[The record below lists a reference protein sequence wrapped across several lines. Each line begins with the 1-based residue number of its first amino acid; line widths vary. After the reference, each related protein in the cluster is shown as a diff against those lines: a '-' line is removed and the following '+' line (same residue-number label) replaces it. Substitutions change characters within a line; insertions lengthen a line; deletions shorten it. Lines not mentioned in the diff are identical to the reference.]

1 VERKVDIQSLIVDPF
16 SQRPVMVLRSERS
29 DRILPICIGPNEANA
44 IALQLERIPV
54 PRPMTHD
61 LMSGMLDSLGVPVKK
76 VRITDLR
83 NSTFYA
89 EIVLERDGREI
100 RLDARP
106 SDAVAL
112 ALRLSVPIFVED
124 SVFDRCSADGEAEPG
139 CAEAVRRWMDGLE
152 PKDFGR
158 YKM

>member
-1 VERKVDIQSLIVDPF
+1 MERKVDIQSLILDPF
-16 SQRPVMVLRSERS
+16 SQRPIMVLRSETS
-29 DRILPICIGPNEANA
+29 DRLLPICIGPNEANA
-44 IALQLERIPV
+44 IALQLEHIPV

-61 LMSGMLDSLGVPVKK
+61 LITGILDSLGVPVKK

-83 NSTFYA
+83 NNTFYA
-89 EIVLERDGREI
+89 EIILDRDGREI

-112 ALRLSVPIFVED
+112 ALRLAVPIFVEET
-124 SVFDRCSADGEAEPG
+124 VFERCSSEEETEES
-139 CAEAVRRWMDGLE
+139 CSEIYRRCMESLG